1 MSVAPRQSVASSQSV
16 SEKAGAGSSAGSVI
30 DSLASRFRRARLHHG
45 HGATDAETE
54 AFWLVAWALKL
65 DFATLDATLEQPVSA
80 AALRRM
86 GTIAE
91 ERIATR
97 TPLAYLLGEAWLGP
111 WRFHVDRRVIVP
123 RSFIAPMLMAQM
135 APWIKRPGSVKRA
148 LDLCTG
154 SGCLA
159 IVAAHAFPD
168 AQVDAVD
175 LSGHALQ
182 VARRNV
188 KAHVLEE
195 RVALHKGNL
204 FAPLAA
210 KRYELIVTNPPYVKA
225 TAMAR
230 LPAEYRAEP
239 AMALAGGKDGLD
251 LVARIFAQASRH
263 LTPKG
268 LLVMETGHQRAA
280 VERRWPRLPL
290 TWADVADGGIVCL
303 ISRDALEAF
312 SVG

>member
-1 MSVAPRQSVASSQSV
+1 MSRTPQRGVTTGQPASVTRDTR
-16 SEKAGAGSSAGSVI
+16 AGSVI
-30 DSLASRFRRARLHHG
+30 DSLAHRFRRARLHHG

-65 DFATLDATLEQPVSA
+65 DFTLLDETLDRPVSA
-80 AALRRM
+80 ATMRRIDA
-86 GTIAE
+86 IAE
-91 ERIATR
+91 ERIGTR

-111 WRFHVDRRVIVP
+111 WRFQVDRRVIVP

-135 APWIKRPGSVKRA
+135 APWIQRPGAVKRV

-159 IVAAHAFPD
+159 IVAAHAFPS
-168 AQVDAVD
+168 AQIDGID
-175 LSGHALQ
+175 LSARALQ

-188 KAHVLEE
+188 AMHGLEA
-195 RVALHKGNL
+195 RVALHKGDL
-204 FAPLAA
+204 FAPIAA
-210 KRYELIVTNPPYVKA
+210 ERYDLIVTNPPYVKA

-239 AMALAGGKDGLD
+239 EMALAGGRDGLD
-251 LVARIFAQASRH
+251 LVARIFAQATRH

-280 VERRWPRLPL
+280 VERRWPGLPL
-290 TWADVADGGIVCL
+290 TWDEAGDGGILCL
-303 ISRDALEAF
+303 ISRAELAAYPI
-312 SVG
+312 G